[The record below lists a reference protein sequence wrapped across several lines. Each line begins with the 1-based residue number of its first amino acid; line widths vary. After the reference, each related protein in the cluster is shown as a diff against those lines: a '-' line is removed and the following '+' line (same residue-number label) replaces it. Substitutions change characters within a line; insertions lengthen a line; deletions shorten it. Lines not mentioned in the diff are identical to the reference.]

1 VSLWVFLHG
10 MAALQ
15 SAQLLGAEKPVS
27 SFDTG
32 LNAWLSAARESRPP
46 ET

>member
-1 VSLWVFLHG
+1 

-27 SFDTG
+27 SFDFG
-32 LNAWLSAARESRPP
+32 LNAWLCAARGSRPA
-46 ET
+46 EI